1 MSESDPHELADQ
13 LEHEADRLQHE
24 GERLGEELASTR
36 EEWEH
41 KRADPGVPGA
51 PPLEH
56 HDDEQRPRSPAPQA
70 PPPEE
75 GPSAAENA
83 PELAVGPPADSGE
96 SDDGND

>member
-51 PPLEH
+51 PP
-56 HDDEQRPRSPAPQA
+56 RPRLGRTTS
-70 PPPEE
+70 
-75 GPSAAENA
+75 SLDTVRLL
-83 PELAVGPPADSGE
+83 ELVLGAVAHARA
-96 SDDGND
+96 